1 LICIHFSTGQDEY
14 NLQKR
19 NSGLQPS
26 RQGVTGHFPEG
37 GREDKEKPLC
47 SKKRKLNFRIELLV
61 ADSKTIPLAKI
72 RPDLLGYVPSE
83 RI

>member
-1 LICIHFSTGQDEY
+1 LICIHFSTGQDEH

-19 NSGLQPS
+19 NSRLQPS
-26 RQGVTGHFPEG
+26 RQGVRGHFPEG
-37 GREDKEKPLC
+37 GREDKEKRLC
-47 SKKRKLNFRIELLV
+47 SKKHKLNFRIELSV

-72 RPDLLGYVPSE
+72 RPDLLGHVPGE